1 MVTYKADEN
10 GYVADIKYE
19 GEAQIHPYNI
29 DTPYYVNK
37 EHKKYETPHN
47 NYPVNTYTS
56 TPKYPDSLY
65 STTTPTYHKNYQQ
78 TRHVQ
83 ANNNYDQSHHVSY
96 PDTYST
102 PYNTGYDTHQT
113 RHYPKVNKHYGNL
126 YKDQDNYQVPYVKEH
141 AVTSTKYHTN
151 KPNPHTKYP
160 QTYSTSYPYGKSETK
175 EHNVALTYPPDKYPR
190 AVNYSTVYPIA
201 QDNYQTP
208 YTKDR
213 KRYATPKYSKTYS
226 TTYSNGNYQL
236 SKGTSHISRK

>member
-1 MVTYKADEN
+1 MRIHQQAYGTYNYNYDVKDAYSSVHYGKQETSDGKGSVSGNYHVLLPDGRKQMVTYKADEY

-19 GEAQIHPYNI
+19 GEAQTHPYNI

-56 TPKYPDSLY
+56 TSKYPDSLY
-65 STTTPTYHKNYQQ
+65 STTTPKYHKNYQQ
-78 TRHVQ
+78 THHVQ

-96 PDTYST
+96 PDTYFT

-113 RHYPKVNKHYGNL
+113 SHYPKGNKHYGNL
-126 YKDQDNYQVPYVKEH
+126 YKDQDNYQSPYVKEH

-175 EHNVALTYPPDKYPR
+175 ERTAALTYPPEKYPR
-190 AVNYSTVYPIA
+190 
-201 QDNYQTP
+201 
-208 YTKDR
+208 
-213 KRYATPKYSKTYS
+213 
-226 TTYSNGNYQL
+226 
-236 SKGTSHISRK
+236 